1 MPFLFLLISI
11 MSLGPVQASDA
22 SQATFVGCLSRL
34 PEGTLQLGV
43 PSSGE
48 VYSIEGN
55 TQLLIAHV
63 NQLVRVSGRAEAGD
77 GASKLVVS
85 SVQVVGD
92 TCTAG
97 LPGAKTQT
105 VVGKVG
111 ADQVAI
117 PVTTTASSD
126 ETTPGFQTE
135 AGMAELSRHEGP
147 YSAQAE
153 HPAPR
158 PYAPL
163 EAEQIAQSE
172 SAANVNA
179 EAALRAEILPGN
191 TLGVSGVGNAPA
203 SSNGAT
209 SNNTSSTKVIVVN
222 ITGNGI
228 ARLSPQRVNIRAGET
243 IQWKNSSGSIHEIV
257 ANPAKARANSVPSLP
272 AGAGPFDSGFLRPN
286 RSFSYRFTVP
296 GVYRYVCDLDGAQPV
311 MGEIVVAQ

>member
-1 MPFLFLLISI
+1 MALLFLLLSIIS
-11 MSLGPVQASDA
+11 SGLVQSSD
-22 SQATFVGCLSRL
+22 SGQTTFVGCLSRL
-34 PEGTLQLGV
+34 PAGTLQLGV

-55 TQLLIAHV
+55 TELLIDHV
-63 NQLVRVSGRAEAGD
+63 NQLVQVSGRAEAAGD
-77 GASKLVVS
+77 GASKLAVS
-85 SVQVVGD
+85 SVQVVAD

-135 AGMAELSRHEGP
+135 AGMAELSRHKAP
-147 YSAQAE
+147 YSAQSE
-153 HPAPR
+153 HPATR

-191 TLGVSGVGNAPA
+191 TLGVSGVGNAG
-203 SSNGAT
+203 SNGAI

-228 ARLSPQRVNIRAGET
+228 ARLSPRRVSIRVGET
-243 IQWKNSSGSIHEIV
+243 IQWKNSSSSIHEIV
-257 ANPAKARANSVPSLP
+257 ANPAKARAHTMPTLP
-272 AGAGPFDSGFLRPN
+272 AGAGPFDSGFLRPD
-286 RSFSYRFTVP
+286 RSYSYRFTVP
-296 GVYRYVCDLDGAQPV
+296 GVYRYACDLDGAQPV
-311 MGEIVVAQ
+311 VGEIVVAQ

>member
-1 MPFLFLLISI
+1 MALLFLLLSIIS
-11 MSLGPVQASDA
+11 SGLVQSSD
-22 SQATFVGCLSRL
+22 SGQTMFVGCLSRL
-34 PEGTLQLGV
+34 PAGTLQLGV
-43 PSSGE
+43 PSSAE

-55 TQLLIAHV
+55 TELLITHV

-77 GASKLVVS
+77 GSSKLVVS

-97 LPGAKTQT
+97 LPATKTQT

-135 AGMAELSRHEGP
+135 AGISELSRHEGS
-147 YSAQAE
+147 YSAQSE
-153 HPAPR
+153 HPATR

-191 TLGVSGVGNAPA
+191 TLGVSGVGNAG
-203 SSNGAT
+203 SNGAI

-228 ARLSPQRVNIRAGET
+228 ARLSPRRVSIRVGET
-243 IQWKNSSGSIHEIV
+243 IQWKNSSNSIHEIV
-257 ANPAKARANSVPSLP
+257 ANPAKARAHTMPTLP
-272 AGAGPFDSGFLRPN
+272 AGAGPFDSGFLRPD
-286 RSFSYRFTVP
+286 RSYSYRFTVP
-296 GVYRYVCDLDGAQPV
+296 GVYRYVCDLDSAQPV